1 MNMEIRSLIR
11 EMILEI
17 FQEAKLTFHVSK
29 ERLNQRFLNPFP
41 KKVGF
46 EEGVGN
52 YIALGTKVIP
62 SEDQEEIK
70 RRLEIIENYNFP
82 KNKSYAIKLYDLF
95 IRPETVDFYSPEDK
109 FQAKNKTLVYMDEET
124 KSYGNQMYIIIRQN
138 DATTIM
144 FVSSYSALSNQKFD
158 VDFIVKDF
166 NKVIQKQIR

>member
-17 FQEAKLTFHVSK
+17 FQEAALSFHASK
-29 ERLNQRFLNPFP
+29 ERLNQRFLNQFP

-46 EEGVGN
+46 EVGVGN
-52 YIALGTKVIP
+52 YIPLGTKIIP

-95 IRPETVDFYSPEDK
+95 IKPETVDFYSPEDK
-109 FQAKNKTLVYMDEET
+109 LQAKNKTLVYMDDET
-124 KSYGNQMYIIIRQN
+124 KSYGNQMYVIIREN
-138 DATTIM
+138 VATTLM
-144 FVSSYSALSNQKFD
+144 FVLSYSTLSNQKFE

-166 NKVIQKQIR
+166 NKIIQKQIR